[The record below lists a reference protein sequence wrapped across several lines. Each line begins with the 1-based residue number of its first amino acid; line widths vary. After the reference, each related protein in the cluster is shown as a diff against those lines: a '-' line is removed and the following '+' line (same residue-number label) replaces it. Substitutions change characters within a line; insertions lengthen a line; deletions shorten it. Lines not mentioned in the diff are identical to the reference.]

1 MITDRI
7 GLHSVLLPLLVTQN
21 LEACRTAKL
30 MNLLKMTITPGI
42 KREQIQDTGKFKEN
56 KDQMISFLNKFLDHF
71 NSIALF
77 SSLKFLV

>member
-1 MITDRI
+1 
-7 GLHSVLLPLLVTQN
+7 
-21 LEACRTAKL
+21 
-30 MNLLKMTITPGI
+30 MTITPGI